1 MNARLVSGAV
11 SALALSSFALL
22 PLVACSGDDTTAT
35 PDASSPTPTATPT
48 STPTT
53 PPTSSSVPD
62 AAPAPDAA
70 DAQPATI
77 DVTLAFAAKVGA
89 AAWSCTATY
98 PTMGTTPVTVEPK
111 DFRFFVS
118 SVRLVKK
125 DGTKVALTLPD
136 DGKWQAKGVALLDFE
151 DGTGTCTDGNTEVN
165 TQIKGKAPAGEYVG
179 LAFDVGIP
187 FAENHL
193 NPATQPSPLN
203 STQMLWSWLGGFRFI
218 KIDVQP
224 KDTAGGVLPRFNLHL
239 GSTDCVGDPA
249 NGTAVTSC
257 ARPNRVPVEL
267 AAFDATKQKVV
278 VDIAPLLAGE
288 LTQNAGGP
296 PGCMSGKTDPE
307 CSPVFPKLGLDF
319 TTGMPSGTQSVFKAE

>member
-11 SALALSSFALL
+11 SALAISSFALL
-22 PLVACSGDDTTAT
+22 PLAACSGDDTTAT
-35 PDASSPTPTATPT
+35 PDAASPTPTPTPT
-48 STPTT
+48 PTP
-53 PPTSSSVPD
+53 SSVPD
-62 AAPAPDAA
+62 AAPTPDAA
-70 DAQPATI
+70 DAQPATL
-77 DVTLAFAAKVGA
+77 DVNLAFAAKVGA

-118 SVRLVKK
+118 GVRLVKK
-125 DGTKVALTLPD
+125 DGTKVPVTLVD

-151 DGTGTCTDGNTEVN
+151 DGTGTCTDGNPDTH

-187 FAENHL
+187 FAENHQ

-203 STQMLWSWLGGFRFI
+203 ATQMLWSWLGGFRFI

-224 KDTAGGVLPRFNLHL
+224 VGSAGPLPRFNLHL

-267 AAFDATKQKVV
+267 SAFDATKQKVV
-278 VDIAPLLAGE
+278 VDIAPLLGGE

-307 CSPVFPKLGLDF
+307 CAPIFPALGLDF
-319 TTGMPSGTQSVFKAE
+319 TTGSPSGAQSVFKAE